1 MLDVDGWNQARADEI
16 IERFRAMPGAMLP
29 LLHALQHEFG
39 YVPKQAV
46 QPIAHALNISR
57 AEVHGVISF
66 YHDFRTEAPAR
77 HVLKI
82 CRAESCQSKGGNA
95 LAEHAERRLG
105 VAMGE
110 ATPDG
115 AVSLEVVYC
124 LGLCSLSP
132 SAMLDGRIHA
142 RLNPARLDALIEEAR
157 A

>member
-1 MLDVDGWNQARADEI
+1 MMDVDGWDQARADEI
-16 IERFRAMPGAMLP
+16 IERHREMPGAMLP

-66 YHDFRTEAPAR
+66 YHDFRTEKPAR
-77 HVLKI
+77 RVLKI
-82 CRAESCQSKGGNA
+82 CRAESCQSRGSDA
-95 LAEHAERRLG
+95 LADQAERRLG

-115 AVSLEVVYC
+115 AVSLEPVYC

>member
-82 CRAESCQSKGGNA
+82 CRAESCQSKGGNE
-95 LAEHAERRLG
+95 LAEHAEHRLG

>member
-1 MLDVDGWNQARADEI
+1 MLDVDGWDQARGDAI
-16 IERFRAMPGAMLP
+16 IERHRTMPGAMLP

-39 YVPKQAV
+39 YVPKQAI
-46 QPIAHALNISR
+46 QPIAHALNVSR

-66 YHDFRTEAPAR
+66 YHDFRTEKPAR
-77 HVLKI
+77 RVLKL
-82 CRAESCQSKGGNA
+82 CRAESCQSRGGDA
-95 LAEHAERRLG
+95 LAAQAERSLG
-105 VAMGE
+105 VAVGE

-115 AVSLEVVYC
+115 AVSLEAVYC

>member
-1 MLDVDGWNQARADEI
+1 MLTDDGWDAVRGDEI
-16 IERFRAMPGAMLP
+16 IARYREMPGAMLP

-39 YVPKQAV
+39 YVPKPAI

-66 YHDFRTEAPAR
+66 YHDFRTEKPAR
-77 HVLKI
+77 RILKI
-82 CRAESCQSKGGNA
+82 CRAESCQSRGGDA
-95 LAEHAERRLG
+95 LADQAEQRLG
-105 VAMGE
+105 VAMGD

-115 AVSLEVVYC
+115 AVSLEPVYC
-124 LGLCSLSP
+124 LGLCSMSP

-142 RLNPARLDALIEEAR
+142 RLTPARLDALIEEAR

>member
-1 MLDVDGWNQARADEI
+1 MLDVDGWDQARADAI
-16 IERFRAMPGAMLP
+16 IERHRTMPGAMLP

-46 QPIAHALNISR
+46 QPIAHALNVSR

-66 YHDFRTEAPAR
+66 YHDFRTEKPAR

-82 CRAESCQSKGGNA
+82 CRAESCQSKGGDA
-95 LAEHAERRLG
+95 LAAHAEGSLG

-110 ATPDG
+110 ATADG
-115 AVSLEVVYC
+115 AVSLEPVYC

-142 RLNPARLDALIEEAR
+142 RMNAARLDALIEEAR

>member
-1 MLDVDGWNQARADEI
+1 MLDVDGWDQARADEI

-82 CRAESCQSKGGNA
+82 CRAESCQSKGGNE

>member
-1 MLDVDGWNQARADEI
+1 MLDGDGWDQARGEAI
-16 IERFRAMPGAMLP
+16 IERHRAMPGAMLP

-66 YHDFRTEAPAR
+66 YHDFRTEMPAR
-77 HVLKI
+77 HVLKL
-82 CRAESCQSKGGNA
+82 CRAESCQSKGGNE

-105 VAMGE
+105 VAVGE

-115 AVSLEVVYC
+115 AVSLEAVYC

>member
-1 MLDVDGWNQARADEI
+1 MLDADGWDEARADEI
-16 IERFRAMPGAMLP
+16 IGRHRDMPGAMLP

-46 QPIAHALNISR
+46 QPIAHALNVSR

-66 YHDFRTEAPAR
+66 YHDFHTEKPAR
-77 HVLKI
+77 HVLKL
-82 CRAESCQSKGGNA
+82 CRAESCQSRGGNE

-105 VAMGE
+105 VAVGE
-110 ATPDG
+110 ATADG
-115 AVSLEVVYC
+115 AVSLEAVYC

-142 RLNPARLDALIEEAR
+142 RLTPARLDALIEEAR
-157 A
+157 T